1 LSISGISFALLAV
14 LAIRWIFLGVPFP
27 GFGTIVALMLG
38 SMGLIF
44 LFLGI
49 MSEYIGMIFEEVR
62 QRPHYVVAD
71 SHGLEDLQLPEF
83 ADSENGQQVVTVAR
97 RVS

>member
-1 LSISGISFALLAV
+1 
-14 LAIRWIFLGVPFP
+14 
-27 GFGTIVALMLG
+27 MLG

-71 SHGLEDLQLPEF
+71 SHGLEELQLAELTDR
-83 ADSENGQQVVTVAR
+83 ANGERVVTVAR